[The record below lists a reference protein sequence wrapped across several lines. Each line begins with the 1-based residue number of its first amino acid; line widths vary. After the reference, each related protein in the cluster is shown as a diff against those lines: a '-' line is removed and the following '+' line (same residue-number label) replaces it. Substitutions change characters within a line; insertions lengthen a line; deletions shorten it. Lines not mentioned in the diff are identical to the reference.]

1 MAISRSRVGV
11 VRRGRSARKARSG
24 GGDDDPRTGRGPGG
38 CQQVRRRTVEGVGPG
53 RKHSQALQN

>member
-1 MAISRSRVGV
+1 M

-38 CQQVRRRTVEGVGPG
+38 CRRVRRRTAEGVGPG